1 MTGKGPSGSAERGAR
16 LEGKVAVITGA
27 GQGIGLAYA
36 DRFLAEGAK
45 VVVADISEERGKG
58 ALDELSAE
66 HSDDDVIYVRVDISD
81 EVSTQE
87 CVQQTVDAFG
97 TLDVLLNNAALY
109 YDIDNTDNT
118 YAYLQ
123 KVFSVNLHGA
133 WLMSRAAAPVM
144 VEKGWGRIINQS
156 SAAAYMYMLPP
167 AEKFTEV
174 SAFTYSQ
181 TKWGVVGLT
190 KFLAAQLGA
199 YGITVNCIAPGVTMT
214 EATKKI
220 VPEEFLPMVTM
231 MTAMKQALEPED
243 LTGTAVFFASDD
255 AAFVTGQTLV
265 VDGGGAMPA

>member
-1 MTGKGPSGSAERGAR
+1 MSGGGR
-16 LEGKVAVITGA
+16 LDGKVAIITGA

-36 DRFLAEGAK
+36 DRFLSEGAR
-45 VVVADISEERGKG
+45 VVVAEISEERGKS
-58 ALDELSAE
+58 ALDELTAKHSAD
-66 HSDDDVIYVRVDISD
+66 SVIFVPVDISD
-81 EVSTQE
+81 EASTLA
-87 CVQQTVDAFG
+87 CVKQSVDAFG
-97 TLDVLLNNAALY
+97 TVDVLLNNAALY
-109 YDIDNTDNT
+109 YDIDNANNT
-118 YAYLQ
+118 YEYLQ

-133 WLMSRAAAPVM
+133 WLMARAAAPVM
-144 VEKGWGRIINQS
+144 VEAQGGRIINQS

-167 AEKFTEV
+167 ADKFTEV

-199 YGITVNCIAPGVTMT
+199 YNITVNCIAPGVTMT

-231 MTAMKQALEPED
+231 MTAMKRALQPED
-243 LTGTAVFFASDD
+243 ITGAAVFFASDD
-255 AAFVTGQTLV
+255 AAFISGQTLV